1 MKKLYVFKKMAS
13 MALAFIIGLSAIPFY
28 SYALDETNYEQISE
42 YKLDS
47 YELEIPTSDLIDDG
61 FTGILYYDDS
71 TESIEVYTGE
81 DFSTLDAIAV
91 GSLTVRL
98 SFSITHNRYYLS
110 WEIHYPQLTYFSADL
125 YCRDTSLFFPTY
137 YVNTSESQS
146 YTGANSLGYGQS
158 YTYFSI
164 PSSIDK
170 VRVGWT
176 DEYISSVTNSFYVQ
190 DGNSVV
196 NPANVRP

>member
-98 SFSITHNRYYLS
+98 SFSITH
-110 WEIHYPQLTYFSADL
+110 
-125 YCRDTSLFFPTY
+125 
-137 YVNTSESQS
+137 
-146 YTGANSLGYGQS
+146 
-158 YTYFSI
+158 
-164 PSSIDK
+164 
-170 VRVGWT
+170 
-176 DEYISSVTNSFYVQ
+176 
-190 DGNSVV
+190 
-196 NPANVRP
+196 